1 VDRTWKASGGKVVLL
16 ALLAVLILLADAGAE
31 KDAPYTTYRSLTKL
45 IAGEDAQYPQ
55 VIPIFEI
62 ETNE

>member
-1 VDRTWKASGGKVVLL
+1 MM
-16 ALLAVLILLADAGAE
+16 ADAGAE
-31 KDAPYTTYRSLTKL
+31 KDTPYTTYRSLTKL